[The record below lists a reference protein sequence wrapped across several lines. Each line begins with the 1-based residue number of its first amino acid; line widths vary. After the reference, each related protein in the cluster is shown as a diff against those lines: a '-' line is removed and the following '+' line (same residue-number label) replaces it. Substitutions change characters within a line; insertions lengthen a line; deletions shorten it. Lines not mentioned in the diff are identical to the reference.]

1 MENLKKEILVEYLI
15 SEIGKLEYGEDR
27 FVDYYE
33 YYYKILCDYHEND
46 KYKYVIIYPPFTTK
60 EMILNFGA
68 INNIKDDNYK
78 NILIKE
84 LNKNDRSI
92 IIDFM
97 KDNMFY
103 GEIKLVEEVLN
114 RKLTLHDIFI

>member
-1 MENLKKEILVEYLI
+1 MENLKKEVLIEYLV
-15 SEIGKLEYGEDR
+15 SEIGQLEYDKDK

-33 YYYKILCDYHEND
+33 YYYKILCDYQEND
-46 KYKYVIIYPPFTTK
+46 NYEYVI
-60 EMILNFGA
+60 

-84 LNKNDRSI
+84 LNKNDRNI

-114 RKLTLHDIFI
+114 RTLTLYDIYLDKHTF